1 MNKKELVDAM
11 AKKAG
16 VSANEA
22 NKVLDAF
29 VDVVGEALKSG
40 DSVQLV
46 GFLSLKVSE
55 RAARQGI
62 NPRTG
67 ESISIPAKKVVKVK
81 VSKALENVL

>member
-1 MNKKELVDAM
+1 M
-11 AKKAG
+11 AKAG

-55 RAARQGI
+55 RAARQELI
-62 NPRTG
+62 QELVNLFPFQRR
-67 ESISIPAKKVVKVK
+67 KLLKLKLVKR
-81 VSKALENVL
+81 